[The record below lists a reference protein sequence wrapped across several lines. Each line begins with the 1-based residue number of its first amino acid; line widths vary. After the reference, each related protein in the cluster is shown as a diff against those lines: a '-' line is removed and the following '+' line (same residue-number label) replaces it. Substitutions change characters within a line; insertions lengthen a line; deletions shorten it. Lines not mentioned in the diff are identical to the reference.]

1 MTSTD
6 DTRPPC
12 PKCGG
17 KMRTIVSKMVSGSRY
32 RRFEC
37 KPCDLRI
44 SRGGDNADIEVVTRW
59 HRNGVSVRRF
69 DDATIK
75 TIRESTDGRRVLAKR
90 YGCSEELI
98 RSIRVGKLYRD
109 LLPESFR
116 QPPAPGDPSCETC
129 REWLGPDAE
138 HPCRFGF
145 PEPVSEGPG
154 FARDCAV
161 FEVEG

>member
-1 MTSTD
+1 
-6 DTRPPC
+6 
-12 PKCGG
+12 
-17 KMRTIVSKMVSGSRY
+17 MRTIVSKMVYGSRY

-37 KPCDLRI
+37 TACAHRI
-44 SRGGDNADIEVVTRW
+44 SRGGDNADIEVVSRW
-59 HRNGVSVRRF
+59 HRNGARVRRF

-75 TIRESTDGRRVLAKR
+75 TIRESPDGRRVLAQR

-116 QPPAPGDPSCETC
+116 SPPGPGDPSCLDC
-129 REWLGPDAE
+129 REWLGPDAD

-145 PEPVSEGPG
+145 RDPIREGPG

-161 FEVEG
+161 FEVKG